1 VKKQNKKQL
10 KAAKSSSSKKSSSKK
25 SDKKKSNKNKNSN
38 KKQKTTKSSSSKKE
52 ETVTKSTFA
61 KKRPLSD
68 VEEGELS
75 GSDLNASDPSSE
87 SSESSVFSDGYDS
100 DYIGDEEDRRR
111 LDNMTEKE
119 REEEIY
125 RRTEQRDILLKRFQ
139 LQKKLKQQEKD
150 ARRAERQKRRAEKQK
165 LKKAS
170 KKKSAKFADQEEH
183 EEGQEENNY
192 ENNQSPKL
200 NDKTNNLSDFLD
212 NESSPLKNATGSSS
226 MDRRKV
232 NESKKKDTGVSKALA
247 NLKADREKK
256 KQIAE
261 DNRQRLEK
269 LQQQQK
275 KLRTEDVFSSSSSD
289 DDESVGKKRIRSKS
303 SGSSGSQASSA
314 SGSESG
320 SESDSGSGSSS
331 DSESAA
337 ASKLPITTKEELN
350 KAKLSRFKIEKWC
363 HAPFFKQVA
372 CGCFVRIGIGLNQG
386 ISIYRV
392 AQIVD
397 VVETAKVYQ
406 LGTTKTNKGFK
417 LKHGGEERTYRLEFV
432 SNQPFTDDEFKR
444 WKDALNK
451 ADMNPPSI
459 REIENKHKELQ
470 SYVNYRFKDEDIDVI
485 VKEKK
490 RFIKDTDKIAEKKIE
505 LLKKKQ
511 EATESNDLDIVK
523 DIEQQIED
531 LNEKATDL
539 NIKRSGNF
547 NLLALVLYFII
558 LNSYTNTN

>member
-1 VKKQNKKQL
+1 M
-10 KAAKSSSSKKSSSKK
+10 
-25 SDKKKSNKNKNSN
+25 D
-38 KKQKTTKSSSSKKE
+38 
-52 ETVTKSTFA
+52 
-61 KKRPLSD
+61 
-68 VEEGELS
+68 
-75 GSDLNASDPSSE
+75 ASDPSSE

-165 LKKAS
+165 LKKA
-170 KKKSAKFADQEEH
+170 KKKSAKFVDQEEH
-183 EEGQEENNY
+183 EEGQEGNNN

-226 MDRRKV
+226 MDRRKA

-505 LLKKKQ
+505 CEAMVETKMCNNKKMKCDYDSCSFTGHFKISKAQWNNNVRQENFDCKLKKI
-511 EATESNDLDIVK
+511 AIL
-523 DIEQQIED
+523 
-531 LNEKATDL
+531 TD
-539 NIKRSGNF
+539 NINKPLFNTHSGDCIANSLQCKLYDSIIIWNKTIINSCDMSIMHIGYNYTF
-547 NLLALVLYFII
+547 RNNLLYSQDEKLLFEMTEPEINCGI
-558 LNSYTNTN
+558 KT

>member
-1 VKKQNKKQL
+1 
-10 KAAKSSSSKKSSSKK
+10 
-25 SDKKKSNKNKNSN
+25 
-38 KKQKTTKSSSSKKE
+38 
-52 ETVTKSTFA
+52 
-61 KKRPLSD
+61 
-68 VEEGELS
+68 
-75 GSDLNASDPSSE
+75 
-87 SSESSVFSDGYDS
+87 
-100 DYIGDEEDRRR
+100 
-111 LDNMTEKE
+111 MTEKE

-139 LQKKLKQQEKD
+139 LQKKLKHQEKE
-150 ARRAERQKRRAEKQK
+150 ARRAERQKRRNEKRK
-165 LKKAS
+165 LKKS
-170 KKKSAKFADQEEH
+170 SKKSAKFVDVGEDEDN
-183 EEGQEENNY
+183 E
-192 ENNQSPKL
+192 STKL
-200 NDKTNNLSDFLD
+200 NDKTNNLNDFPD
-212 NESSPLKNATGSSS
+212 NESLKQAASSS

-289 DDESVGKKRIRSKS
+289 DDESAGKKRVRSKS
-303 SGSSGSQASSA
+303 SGSSGSEASSA
-314 SGSESG
+314 SGSDSESG
-320 SESDSGSGSSS
+320 SDSDTGSSS

-406 LGTTKTNKGFK
+406 LGNTKTNKGFK

-444 WKDALNK
+444 WKDTLNK
-451 ADMNPPSI
+451 ADLNPPSI

-470 SYVNYRFKDEDIDVI
+470 SYVNYRFKDEDIDII

-511 EATESNDLDIVK
+511 EATESNDMDAVK
-523 DIEQQIED
+523 DIDQQIED

-547 NLLALVLYFII
+547 NLLA
-558 LNSYTNTN
+558 